1 MARPNFIFTTGEADS
16 KTFVDAL
23 VDGIALIAVRLM
35 SDPLGNGVVLAEL
48 VLTTKAKQSLAE
60 SLPAGELDPEGQAE
74 QVLDVVAPD
83 VVEYLPLPQSLQA
96 KDPACMHVYT
106 QDTSCFRPAVAH
118 MIIIYMRHREGTYNH
133 PVLQV

>member
-1 MARPNFIFTTGEADS
+1 MSPDELLYLPATQ
-16 KTFVDAL
+16 L
-23 VDGIALIAVRLM
+23 VHGPP
-35 SDPLGNGVVLAEL
+35 SGPLKPLLHV
-48 VLTTKAKQSLAE
+48 QSLAE